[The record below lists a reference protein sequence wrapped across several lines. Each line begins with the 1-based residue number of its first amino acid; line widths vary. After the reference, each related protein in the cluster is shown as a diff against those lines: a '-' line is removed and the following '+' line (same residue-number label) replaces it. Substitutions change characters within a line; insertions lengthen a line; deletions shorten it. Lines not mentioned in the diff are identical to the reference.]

1 LLKKITLVVFSAS
14 LLILSVS
21 ALPAIASSEKA
32 PTLYEIN
39 SLGTILDRILTSLCY
54 IILSILYAYSG
65 ADFLLSGVYLLKG
78 IFSNPTNNS
87 ADLIVC
93 AFPIIMILLGIN
105 SLLISLCC
113 FLFAIKVLLGRY
125 PATTYGESSI

>member
-1 LLKKITLVVFSAS
+1 MLKRVSLAVSSS
-14 LLILSVS
+14 LLLVLSVS

-65 ADFLLSGVYLLKG
+65 AEFLLSGVYLLKD

-87 ADLIVC
+87 ADFIVC
-93 AFPIIMILLGIN
+93 AFPLVMILLGIN
-105 SLLISLCC
+105 SLLISLCS
-113 FLFAIKVLLGRY
+113 FLLAIKILLGGH
-125 PATTYGESSI
+125 PSTYGESSI